1 MSVIDVLY
9 DLRDTSISFC
19 GVACALLGSRQDE
32 LKLLRVVDG
41 VEHRQDRTSGV
52 PKNVLHVVSQHHLVK
67 DLSSR
72 HAHKRVV
79 MLWLSLLRLAFQGLK
94 RGSC

>member
-9 DLRDTSISFC
+9 DLRDTSISLC
-19 GVACALLGSRQDE
+19 GVACALLGSRQDK

-41 VEHRQDRTSGV
+41 IEHWQDRTAGV
-52 PKNVLHVVSQHHLVK
+52 AKDVLHVVSQHHLVK
-67 DLSSR
+67 DLTSG

-79 MLWLSLLRLAFQGLK
+79 MLWLGLLRLALQGLK
-94 RGSC
+94 WSSC